1 MLHCHF
7 QQVERTCNRCLDY
20 QWTFHYSQ
28 PTATI
33 ASIGD
38 TEMNVP
44 LTCLQTVLL
53 LKSLK

>member
-1 MLHCHF
+1 MQSLF
-7 QQVERTCNRCLDY
+7 GLPMDVPL
-20 QWTFHYSQ
+20 YSQ